1 MGIDRPACLK
11 GCYSALLLS
20 CILSTACGGGGG
32 SSPPASMVQPET
44 PPPETPREPEGS
56 SSGESE
62 RLEVVIGFPSLL
74 PDNPPDLSLIAE
86 EEARR
91 VRAMH
96 ARGGTGAGQT
106 VGSIDGGAHR
116 DHSDLQ
122 GKFAHICALGRC
134 DDGRP
139 NRADHSPLY
148 DTPPGHGTLVNGV
161 IAARKNGS
169 GVYGIAH
176 EAQIASYGNVAST
189 SPPWGNGGERGHE
202 WSSLFDQEVARGFD
216 WMKSLGVRVV
226 NNSWFRT
233 YGWSADRG
241 LTASSVR
248 NIMPRSL
255 TAFEAYVDAGGVAVW
270 AAGNGMH
277 PNPSVE
283 AVLPKYFPE
292 LEKGWVAVVA
302 LGERG
307 EIEGSYECGVAAE
320 WCIAAPGIVT
330 TTNIGGRWTVAG
342 GTSIAAPYVAGG
354 LAALKS
360 LFPNL
365 SYQDLRTASSQQPTS
380 RARMPTS
387 RTMDK
392 VGSIWMR
399 HRGRSAARTSHW
411 EPRFGTGI
419 ADRWARVVLPRAAIS
434 QHFSGRSLVVLDGF
448 QRAPEI
454 RLDAFPSLAF
464 YLSLDDLAW
473 RHGAVTATGRRPDGR
488 LDDRHQFQAQG
499 VIREDSLAG
508 FARGAGV
515 MQGLAEIGGVPLPVN
530 GYQMSK
536 DATGAT
542 LGLTNGFGRWQAIL
556 ATDAAKE
563 PGRTGSGISGW
574 NPGAVLAVSF
584 APHRGS
590 AGTEVFGAAIASD
603 FRRPMG
609 WNGSGALALRG
620 DSFELA
626 WGRNVVTR
634 ETFRVDLMSRLTHL
648 EVRSSPLLHF
658 DDPLLASVDVEVSY
672 RPHDHV
678 TVGARLGT
686 ERPASSRAGQ
696 IRVATGVNDRLIAY
710 QDVTVDSRTFLPSTG
725 WV

>member
-1 MGIDRPACLK
+1 
-11 GCYSALLLS
+11 
-20 CILSTACGGGGG
+20 
-32 SSPPASMVQPET
+32 
-44 PPPETPREPEGS
+44 
-56 SSGESE
+56 
-62 RLEVVIGFPSLL
+62 VVIGFPSLL
-74 PDNPPDLSLIAE
+74 PDSPPDLSLIAE

-96 ARGGTGAGQT
+96 ARGGTGAGQI

-122 GKFAHICALGRC
+122 GKFAHICAFGRC

-148 DTPPGHGTLVNGV
+148 DIPPGHGTVVNGV

-330 TTNIGGRWTVAG
+330 TTDIGGRWTVAG

-365 SYQDLRTASSQQPTS
+365 SYQDLRTRIFATADKSGPYANQQNYGQGRLNLDAASRPVGGTNFALGAEDSGPVLPT
-380 RARMPTS
+380 
-387 RTMDK
+387 
-392 VGSIWMR
+392 G
-399 HRGRSAARTSHW
+399 G
-411 EPRFGTGI
+411 
-419 ADRWARVVLPRAAIS
+419 ARVVLPRAAIS

-448 QRAPEI
+448 QRAPFEI
-454 RLDAFPSLAF
+454 RLDAFAEPRHS
-464 YLSLDDLAW
+464 YLSLDDLALAPRR
-473 RHGAVTATGRRPDGR
+473 RHRDWKDGLTTVSTTGINFR
-488 LDDRHQFQAQG
+488 AQG
-499 VIREDSLAG
+499 VIREDSFAG
-508 FARGAGV
+508 SAQGAGV
-515 MQGLAEIGGVPLPVN
+515 MQGLAEIGGIPLPVN

-536 DATGAT
+536 DAMGAT

-556 ATDAAKE
+556 VTDAAKE

-658 DDPLLASVDVEVSY
+658 DDPLLASMDVEVSY

-696 IRVATGVNDRLIAY
+696 IRVATGVNDQGLIAY
-710 QDVTVDSRTFLPSTG
+710 QDVTVDSRAFLSFDRVGLSAVFESDLDVSFGLGATAVRDG
-725 WV
+725 FGRTETLVGSRVDVRF